1 MTCNLC
7 NAVVSTSP
15 VSQPTPCSPT
25 ADATASP
32 STLDSLKSRSMQ
44 PF

>member
-1 MTCNLC
+1 MTWNLC

-25 ADATASP
+25 QLPISD
-32 STLDSLKSRSMQ
+32 RY
-44 PF
+44 